1 MSVCSEYQC
10 VMIHMSVITQS
21 GQSALMKGISYGHTD
36 TVKELVT
43 AGANLNL
50 QNNVCQY
57 SNNVQTLDIHEPHC
71 GVCKY

>member
-21 GQSALMKGISYGHTD
+21 GGSALMEAAYYGHTD

-50 QNNVCQY
+50 QDEVCQ
-57 SNNVQTLDIHEPHC
+57 
-71 GVCKY
+71 

>member
-21 GQSALMKGISYGHTD
+21 GESALMEAAYYGYTD

-43 AGANLNL
+43 VGANLNM
-50 QNNVCQY
+50 QNNVCQ
-57 SNNVQTLDIHEPHC
+57 
-71 GVCKY
+71 

>member
-21 GQSALMKGISYGHTD
+21 GESALMRAASGGRTD

-57 SNNVQTLDIHEPHC
+57 VETCDDNY
-71 GVCKY
+71 VCRWRW

>member
-10 VMIHMSVITQS
+10 VMIHMSVITQH
-21 GQSALMKGISYGHTD
+21 GESALMQAAYMGRTD

-50 QNNVCQY
+50 QNNVCQ
-57 SNNVQTLDIHEPHC
+57 
-71 GVCKY
+71 

>member
-10 VMIHMSVITQS
+10 VMIHMSVITQR
-21 GQSALMKGISYGHTD
+21 GQSALMMAAWGGRTD

-50 QNNVCQY
+50 QDNVCQY
-57 SNNVQTLDIHEPHC
+57 VETCDGEI
-71 GVCKY
+71 

>member
-21 GQSALMKGISYGHTD
+21 GESALMKGAINGDTD

-50 QNNVCQY
+50 QNNVCQ
-57 SNNVQTLDIHEPHC
+57 
-71 GVCKY
+71 

>member
-1 MSVCSEYQC
+1 MYSEYQC

-21 GQSALMKGISYGHTD
+21 GESALMRAASGGRTD

-50 QNNVCQY
+50 QNNVCQ
-57 SNNVQTLDIHEPHC
+57 
-71 GVCKY
+71 

>member
-10 VMIHMSVITQS
+10 VMIHMSVISQS
-21 GQSALMKGISYGHTD
+21 GGSALMRAASKGRTD

-50 QNNVCQY
+50 QDNVCQ
-57 SNNVQTLDIHEPHC
+57 
-71 GVCKY
+71 

>member
-10 VMIHMSVITQS
+10 VMIHMSVITQR
-21 GQSALMKGISYGHTD
+21 GGSALMRAAINGRTD

-57 SNNVQTLDIHEPHC
+57 VETCDGNY
-71 GVCKY
+71 VCRW

>member
-21 GQSALMKGISYGHTD
+21 GVSALMQAAWRDHTD

-50 QNNVCQY
+50 QDNVCQY
-57 SNNVQTLDIHEPHC
+57 VEICDSNY
-71 GVCKY
+71 VCRW

>member
-10 VMIHMSVITQS
+10 VIIHMSVISQD
-21 GQSALMKGISYGHTD
+21 GESALMMAASGGHTD

-50 QNNVCQY
+50 QDNVCQ
-57 SNNVQTLDIHEPHC
+57 
-71 GVCKY
+71 

>member
-10 VMIHMSVITQS
+10 VMIHMSGIAQS
-21 GQSALMKGISYGHTD
+21 GESALMRGASGGRTD

-57 SNNVQTLDIHEPHC
+57 VETCDGNY
-71 GVCKY
+71 VCRL

>member
-10 VMIHMSVITQS
+10 VMIHMSVITQR
-21 GQSALMKGISYGHTD
+21 GQSALMKAAYYGHTD

-50 QNNVCQY
+50 QDNVCQ
-57 SNNVQTLDIHEPHC
+57 
-71 GVCKY
+71 

>member
-1 MSVCSEYQC
+1 MFYLC

-21 GQSALMKGISYGHTD
+21 GQSALMGAARRGRTD

-50 QNNVCQY
+50 QNNVCQ
-57 SNNVQTLDIHEPHC
+57 
-71 GVCKY
+71 

>member
-21 GQSALMKGISYGHTD
+21 GKSALMWAALEGRTD

-57 SNNVQTLDIHEPHC
+57 VETCDGNYIC
-71 GVCKY
+71 RW